1 MEPFETPLSFDCGAA
16 SLLGILAKPAK
27 PARVGVIIV
36 VGGPQYRVGS
46 HRQFV
51 LLARAL
57 AAAGVACL
65 RFDLRGMGDSEG
77 DPIGFEA
84 ATPDIL
90 AAIGA
95 MRGAM
100 SELAA
105 IVLWG
110 LCDGAAAC
118 AFAGSDPRV
127 TGLVLFNPWVRTDA
141 SAAETALRHYY
152 RRKLF
157 DAEFWRKLR
166 GGRVEWRASV
176 RGLLQTI
183 TRYAG
188 SARKPRSAETLPTRV
203 ARGIDQHRGP
213 VLVVLSGNDHT
224 AAEYRLACTR
234 PGALQS
240 AMRREGVTHREIP
253 GADHTLSS
261 ARWRNEAATL
271 TLEWL
276 RANFAPLM
284 QDSSAVDCKG
294 MLRA

>member
-1 MEPFETPLSFDCGAA
+1 M
-16 SLLGILAKPAK
+16 
-27 PARVGVIIV
+27 IIV

-65 RFDLRGMGDSEG
+65 RFDFRGMGDSEG

-100 SELAA
+100 SELEA

-118 AFAGSDPRV
+118 AFAGADPRIA
-127 TGLVLFNPWVRTDA
+127 GLVLFNPWVRTDA
-141 SAAETALRHYY
+141 SAAETALRYYY

-176 RGLLQTI
+176 RDLLQTVN
-183 TRYAG
+183 RYAG
-188 SARKPRSAETLPTRV
+188 SARNRQSAEPLPMRV

-234 PGALQS
+234 PGPLQS

-261 ARWRNEAATL
+261 ARWRNDAATL

-276 RANFAPLM
+276 HANFARSM
-284 QDSSAVDCKG
+284 QNWSDVDYRR